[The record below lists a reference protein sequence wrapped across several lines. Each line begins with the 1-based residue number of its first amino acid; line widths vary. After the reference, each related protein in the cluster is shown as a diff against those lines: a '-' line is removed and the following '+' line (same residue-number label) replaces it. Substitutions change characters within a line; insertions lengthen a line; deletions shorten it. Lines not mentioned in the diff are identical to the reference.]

1 MVVVVAVILIIA
13 QGLYHRGQETHYR
26 RRCRAVILGTMK
38 VACVQMNSGADK
50 AANVAAAAE
59 LVRRAAAAGARLV
72 VLPETWTFKGGR
84 DGFAAAAEAADGP
97 SNTVLA
103 GLAAE
108 LGVYVLAGSIYEVS
122 ERPDRF
128 FNTSVLFDPAGTA
141 VAVYRKIHLFDA
153 VAGAK
158 VYRESDD
165 LLPGEALVTAQVDD
179 LAVGLTICYDLR
191 FPELYR
197 GLALRGARLLL
208 VPSAFTEATG
218 RDHWEVL
225 LRARAIEN
233 GCFVAAAGQWGVHA
247 GDRLCHGRSMIVDPW
262 GVVLAVAADGV
273 GLCVAE
279 LDLGA
284 VERVRRQLPVL
295 DHRRPGLYRS
305 WE

>member
-1 MVVVVAVILIIA
+1 
-13 QGLYHRGQETHYR
+13 
-26 RRCRAVILGTMK
+26 
-38 VACVQMNSGADK
+38 MNSGADK

-59 LVRRAAAAGARLV
+59 LARAAAAAGARLI
-72 VLPETWTFKGGR
+72 VLPETWTYKGGR
-84 DGFAAAAEAADGP
+84 DGFAAAAEPVDGP
-97 SNTVLA
+97 GNTMLA

-108 LGVYVLAGSIYEVS
+108 LGVYVLAGSIYETT
-122 ERPDRF
+122 EHPDRF
-128 FNTSVLFDPAGTA
+128 FNTSVLFDPAGAPLAT
-141 VAVYRKIHLFDA
+141 YRKIHLFDA
-153 VAGAK
+153 VAGAR

-165 LLPGEALVTAQVDD
+165 LLPGEDLVTASVDD
-179 LAVGLTICYDLR
+179 VTVGLTICYDLR

-197 GLALRGARLLL
+197 ALTLRGARLLA

-279 LDLGA
+279 LDLSA
-284 VERVRRQLPVL
+284 VDRVRQQLPVL
-295 DHRRPGLYRS
+295 DHRRPALYRS

>member
-1 MVVVVAVILIIA
+1 MQL
-13 QGLYHRGQETHYR
+13 
-26 RRCRAVILGTMK
+26 
-38 VACVQMNSGADK
+38 NSRADK

-59 LVRRAAAAGARLV
+59 LVRRAAAAGARLI
-72 VLPETWTFKGGR
+72 VLPETWTFKGGH
-84 DGFAAAAEAADGP
+84 AALAGAAEAIDGP

-108 LGVYVLAGSIYEVS
+108 LGVYVLAGSIYES
-122 ERPDRF
+122 SDRPDRF
-128 FNTSVLFDPAGTA
+128 GNASVLFDPAGA
-141 VAVYRKIHLFDA
+141 PLAVYRKIHLFDA

-165 LLPGEALVTAQVDD
+165 LVAGEGLVTAQVDGVT
-179 LAVGLTICYDLR
+179 VGLTICYDLR

-197 GLALRGARLLL
+197 ALALRGARVIL

-233 GCFVAAAGQWGVHA
+233 GCFVVAAGQWGVHGA
-247 GDRLCHGRSMIVDPW
+247 ERRCYGRSMIVDPW
-262 GVVLAVAADGV
+262 GTVLAVAPDGV
-273 GLCVAE
+273 GLCDAE

-284 VERVRRQLPVL
+284 VDRVREQLPVARSPA
-295 DHRRPGLYRS
+295 RRSVPLLGLRT
-305 WE
+305 

>member
-1 MVVVVAVILIIA
+1 
-13 QGLYHRGQETHYR
+13 
-26 RRCRAVILGTMK
+26 MK

-50 AANVAAAAE
+50 AANVAAAAQ
-59 LVRRAAAAGARLV
+59 LVRRAAAEGARLV
-72 VLPETWTFKGGR
+72 VLPETWTYKGGR
-84 DGFAAAAEAADGP
+84 GGLAAPAEAADGP
-97 SNTVLA
+97 ANSMLA

-108 LGVYVLAGSIYEVS
+108 LGVSVLAGSIYEAS

-128 FNTSVLFDPAGTA
+128 YNTSVLFDPSGTPLA
-141 VAVYRKIHLFDA
+141 TYRKLHLFDA

-165 LLPGEALVTAQVDD
+165 LLAGDELVTAQVDGTT
-179 LAVGLTICYDLR
+179 VGLTICYDLR

-197 GLALRGARLLL
+197 ALALRGARVLL

-233 GCFVAAAGQWGVHA
+233 GCFVVAAGQWGVHA

-262 GVVLAVAADGV
+262 GVVVAVAADGV
-273 GLCVAE
+273 GLCVAD

-284 VERVRRQLPVL
+284 VDRVRRQLPVL
-295 DHRRPGLYRS
+295 EHRRPALYRS
-305 WE
+305 WD